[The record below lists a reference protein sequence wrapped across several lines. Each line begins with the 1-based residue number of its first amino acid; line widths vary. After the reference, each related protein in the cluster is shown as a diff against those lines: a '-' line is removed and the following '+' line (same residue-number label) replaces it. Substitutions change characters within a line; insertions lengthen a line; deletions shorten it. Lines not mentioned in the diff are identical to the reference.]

1 MGVIMSRN
9 DLQDTVDSDSRLPQ
23 RFFGPLPRQVNVR
36 FGAVSD
42 RGKKRPN
49 NEDHYAVVRRERSRT
64 VLATNVPDA
73 SMAHTR
79 EEAYVMVVADGIGGE
94 AFGEL
99 ASMLAVQTAWELAE
113 RETCWA
119 LNMDEEQAKEL
130 ADKFDAYAQLI
141 HQKLLDHVTTAPQT
155 AGMGTTLTIAY
166 TLGPIAFIGH
176 IGDSRAYA
184 FRHGLLHSLTRDH
197 TLARELADAGMETQ
211 EASKFGHVL
220 TNFLG
225 GRTNRVVTESQH
237 FVLQD
242 GDGLLLCSDGLT
254 RHVEDAEIANAIEQ
268 EADPQEVCQSLLD
281 LALERGGRDNITIVL
296 ARYEIPEPPGEVHE
310 RFHR

>member
-1 MGVIMSRN
+1 MTN
-9 DLQDTVDSDSRLPQ
+9 DDAQDTVEVSSEKQPQ
-23 RFFGPLPRQVNVR
+23 RFFGPRPQRVNVR

-42 RGKKRPN
+42 RGKKRSN
-49 NEDHYAVVRRERSRT
+49 NEDHYAVVRRDRSRT
-64 VLATNVPDA
+64 VLATNVPNA
-73 SMAHTR
+73 SMAQTK
-79 EEAYVMVVADGIGGE
+79 EEAYVMVVADGIGGA

-119 LNMDEEQAKEL
+119 FNVDEEQAKEL

-141 HQKLLDHVTTAPQT
+141 HQKLLDHVDSDPLT
-155 AGMGTTLTIAY
+155 AGMGTTLTVAH
-166 TLGPIAFIGH
+166 TVGPVAFIGH

-184 FRHGLLHSLTRDH
+184 YRDGLLHPLTRDH
-197 TLARELADAGMETQ
+197 TLAQELVDAGMKSC

-225 GRTNRVVTESQH
+225 GRRDRVATESQQ

-242 GDGLLLCSDGLT
+242 GDALLLCSDGLT
-254 RHVEDAEIANAIEQ
+254 RHVEDAEIAEAIRQ
-268 EADPQEVCQSLLD
+268 DDDPQNVCQSLLD

-296 ARYEIPEPPGEVHE
+296 ARYEIPESA
-310 RFHR
+310 

>member
-1 MGVIMSRN
+1 MAN
-9 DLQDTVDSDSRLPQ
+9 DNVQDTVEFSSAKTPQ
-23 RFFGPLPRQVNVR
+23 RFFGPRPQPIKVR

-42 RGKKRPN
+42 RGKKRSN

-73 SMAHTR
+73 NMAQTK
-79 EEAYVMVVADGIGGE
+79 EEAYVMVVADGIGGA
-94 AFGEL
+94 AFGQL

-119 LNMDEEQAKEL
+119 FNVDEEQAKEL
-130 ADKFDAYAQLI
+130 GEKFDAYAQLI
-141 HQKLLDHVTTAPQT
+141 HQKLLDHVYTDPKT

-166 TLGPIAFIGH
+166 TVGPVAFIGH

-184 FRHGLLHSLTRDH
+184 WRDGLIHPLTRDH
-197 TLARELADAGMETQ
+197 TLAQELVDAGMGSR
-211 EASKFGHVL
+211 EAAQFGHVL

-225 GRTNRVVTESQH
+225 GRNNRVATESQQ

-242 GDGLLLCSDGLT
+242 GDALLLCTDGLT
-254 RHVEDAEIANAIEQ
+254 RHVEDHEIAEAI
-268 EADPQEVCQSLLD
+268 ASDSDPQKVCQTLLD
-281 LALERGGRDNITIVL
+281 LALQRGGKDNITIVL
-296 ARYEIPEPPGEVHE
+296 ARYEIPKSS
-310 RFHR
+310 